1 MGGGGGEG
9 RGRVGTGRGRGGG
22 GEGGGTGGR
31 AISVKKLMVSIVGCN
46 SSPTH
51 LSFIEETGH
60 AATPSAYLQVVL
72 KGWGFTRRNTFLRPQ
87 NQSTTW
93 LERW

>member
-1 MGGGGGEG
+1 MNGGGGGG
-9 RGRVGTGRGRGGG
+9 VCGTVRD
-22 GEGGGTGGR
+22 GR

-60 AATPSAYLQVVL
+60 AATPSACLQVV
-72 KGWGFTRRNTFLRPQ
+72 
-87 NQSTTW
+87 
-93 LERW
+93 

>member
-1 MGGGGGEG
+1 MGGGTV
-9 RGRVGTGRGRGGG
+9 RD
-22 GEGGGTGGR
+22 GR

-60 AATPSAYLQVVL
+60 AATPSACLQVVL
-72 KGWGFTRRNTFLRPQ
+72 KG
-87 NQSTTW
+87 
-93 LERW
+93 